1 MQTLYRISDNAIHK
15 SYFFIFNGD
24 HLIVQEN
31 SPFAPKNSIRI
42 EDNPDYV
49 FCVMKTKIKAR
60 GGASE
65 LEKFFAE
72 NLKPENLFYC
82 RVLRVIQDIAN
93 RAA

>member
-1 MQTLYRISDNAIHK
+1 MQTLYRIADNAIHK

-24 HLIVQEN
+24 YLIAQEN

-60 GGASE
+60 GGAAE

>member
-1 MQTLYRISDNAIHK
+1 MQTLYRIADNSIHK

-24 HLIVQEN
+24 YLIAQEN

-42 EDNPDYV
+42 ENNPDYV

-72 NLKPENLFYC
+72 NLRPENTFYC
-82 RVLRVIQDIAN
+82 RVLAVIKEIAN